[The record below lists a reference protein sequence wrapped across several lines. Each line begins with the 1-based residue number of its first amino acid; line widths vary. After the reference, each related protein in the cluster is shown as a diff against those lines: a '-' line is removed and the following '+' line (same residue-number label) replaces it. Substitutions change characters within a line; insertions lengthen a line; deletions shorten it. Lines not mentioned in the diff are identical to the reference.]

1 VSRRDRPKK
10 KSSSS
15 KREPPRSAT
24 DDDARAESV
33 RRKREASERGSS
45 SAERGA
51 HDGSERGEER
61 GTREGSESDASERA
75 GAKETSNDPRIEH
88 ATHRD
93 PSTHG
98 WLDDALVLIAA
109 VLAFARSVPN
119 DLVRGWDDGRFLVD
133 FAPVQS
139 ISWDHLVA
147 IFREPHFEAYH
158 PLHLL
163 SYWLDVPFAGAHGPT
178 LHATSLAL
186 FAGALLLVRRVF
198 RALGLGRSAAL
209 VATLAYGLHPV
220 NVEAVAWATGRKEIV
235 ALLFASGAILMHL
248 RSTSPFSGAAWGSRV
263 LYVLAALAKTTVL
276 PLPIVLVLIDV
287 FLRPTSPDHGAHST
301 SRASR
306 VGRAFFAQLPTLAIG
321 LALGMLVLSIWQSS
335 EMVRPPL
342 DGFGPV
348 ALVASTITHH
358 LGHALAPFGSSPVY
372 PIHRDASAFG
382 ALDYL
387 GPLALAI
394 AMLVPSPRA
403 RFSILAFLVLLL
415 PVSNLVPLYFEVQDR
430 YLALPLLPLA
440 FGLGAFV
447 DHSSSASTSKPIGP
461 ASATSRALRALP
473 SPRAVIALAYVALL
487 ATLTYRY
494 STAWAN
500 DGTLWRHATRA
511 QPQADYAW
519 LKLGETLRDEA
530 LAADPTRD
538 DTRLTFDRSI
548 HAYDRAIRIA
558 PTLVIPHV
566 ARLRAMTHRD
576 ELVHAIEPSRAAELA
591 TRFGRAQANAEALKE
606 LASEM
611 LELGYHDAALVPLA
625 RALDLDPIAPERLE
639 HAARVQLESGHEWL
653 ARFYVSR
660 LPGPPIDPALAALR

>member
-1 VSRRDRPKK
+1 LDDHGARGGSDRDSR
-10 KSSSS
+10 
-15 KREPPRSAT
+15 
-24 DDDARAESV
+24 
-33 RRKREASERGSS
+33 ERTGS
-45 SAERGA
+45 
-51 HDGSERGEER
+51 
-61 GTREGSESDASERA
+61 
-75 GAKETSNDPRIEH
+75 KETSNREPTLEQ

-93 PSTHG
+93 PSTRG
-98 WLDDALVLIAA
+98 WLDDALVWIAA
-109 VLAFARSVPN
+109 VLTFSRSVPN

-178 LHATSLAL
+178 LHTTSLVL

-220 NVEAVAWATGRKEIV
+220 QVEAVAWATGRKEVV
-235 ALLFASGAILMHL
+235 ALLFASGAILLHL
-248 RSTSPFSGAAWGSRV
+248 RSTSPFSSAAWGSRV

-287 FLRPTSPDHGAHST
+287 FLRPAADERDAASFW
-301 SRASR
+301 SR
-306 VGRAFFAQLPTLAIG
+306 VGRASFAQLPTLAIG
-321 LALGMLVLSIWQSS
+321 LALGMFVLSIWQSS

-358 LGHALAPFGSSPVY
+358 LGHALAPFGSSPTY

-387 GPLALAI
+387 GPLVLALAL
-394 AMLVPSPRA
+394 LVPFPRA
-403 RFSILAFLVLLL
+403 RFSILAFLALLL

-440 FGLGAFV
+440 FGLGALV
-447 DHSSSASTSKPIGP
+447 DAKHTSSSKAAVPSSSAG
-461 ASATSRALRALP
+461 RVLRLLP
-473 SPRAVIALAYVALL
+473 SARVTIALAYVALL

-511 QPQADYAW
+511 QPDADYAW

-566 ARLRAMTHRD
+566 ARLRAMAHRD

>member
-1 VSRRDRPKK
+1 MRVSDSEERGARGGSERDSIERDGSKET
-10 KSSSS
+10 S
-15 KREPPRSAT
+15 KREPH
-24 DDDARAESV
+24 V
-33 RRKREASERGSS
+33 
-45 SAERGA
+45 
-51 HDGSERGEER
+51 
-61 GTREGSESDASERA
+61 
-75 GAKETSNDPRIEH
+75 EH
-88 ATHRD
+88 ATYRGANAS
-93 PSTHG
+93 PRA
-98 WLDDALVLIAA
+98 WLDDVLLLIAA
-109 VLAFARSVPN
+109 VLTFARSVPN

-139 ISWDHLVA
+139 ISGENLVA

-198 RALGLGRSAAL
+198 LGLGLGRVAAL

-220 NVEAVAWATGRKEIV
+220 QVEAVAWATGRKEIV
-235 ALLFASGAILMHL
+235 ALLFASGSILLHL

-276 PLPIVLVLIDV
+276 PLPIVLVSIDV
-287 FLRPTSPDHGAHST
+287 FLRPTSTEQGGT
-301 SRASR
+301 SLSSR

-321 LALGMLVLSIWQSS
+321 LALGMFVLSIWQAS

-342 DGFGPV
+342 EGFGPV
-348 ALVASTITHH
+348 SLVAATITHH

-387 GPLALAI
+387 GPLALAL
-394 AMLVPSPRA
+394 ALLVPSPRM
-403 RFSILAFLVLLL
+403 RFSILAFLALLL

-440 FGLGAFV
+440 FGLGALV
-447 DHSSSASTSKPIGP
+447 DRSTASSTSMHAAPTG
-461 ASATSRALRALP
+461 SSRALRLP
-473 SPRAVIALAYVALL
+473 SARVVLALAYVALL

-511 QPQADYAW
+511 QPDSDYAW

-530 LAADPTRD
+530 LAADSTRD
-538 DTRLTFDRSI
+538 DVRLTFDRSI

-566 ARLRAMTHRD
+566 ARLRVMAHRD
-576 ELVHAIEPSRAAELA
+576 ELVHAIEPSRAADFA
-591 TRFGRAQANAEALKE
+591 TRFGGAQANADALKE

-611 LELGYHDAALVPLA
+611 LELGYHDAALVPLG

-660 LPGPPIDPALAALR
+660 LPGPPIDPALTALR

>member
-1 VSRRDRPKK
+1 MSRRDRPKK
-10 KSSSS
+10 KS
-15 KREPPRSAT
+15 AT
-24 DDDARAESV
+24 P
-33 RRKREASERGSS
+33 KREAPRATVDEAGSEERGPRGE
-45 SAERGA
+45 SARESQARGA
-51 HDGSERGEER
+51 REGSERGA
-61 GTREGSESDASERA
+61 REGSEPSSERA
-75 GAKETSNDPRIEH
+75 GTTSKPEPKIEH
-88 ATHRD
+88 ATHHASITR
-93 PSTHG
+93 G
-98 WLDDALVLIAA
+98 WVDDVLVLIAA
-109 VLAFARSVPN
+109 VLTFARSVPN

-139 ISWDHLVA
+139 VSWENLVA
-147 IFREPHFEAYH
+147 IFRAPHFEAYH

-178 LHATSLAL
+178 LHATSLTL

-220 NVEAVAWATGRKEIV
+220 QVEAVAWATGRKEIV
-235 ALLFASGAILMHL
+235 ALLFASGAILLHL

-276 PLPIVLVLIDV
+276 PLPLVLVSIDV
-287 FLRPTSPDHGAHST
+287 FLRPTSGDQDAT
-301 SRASR
+301 SFSSR

-321 LALGMLVLSIWQSS
+321 LALGMFVLSIWQSS

-342 DGFGPV
+342 EGFGPV
-348 ALVASTITHH
+348 SLVAATITHH

-382 ALDYL
+382 VLDYL
-387 GPLALAI
+387 GPLVLALAL
-394 AMLVPSPRA
+394 LVPSPRA
-403 RFSILAFLVLLL
+403 RFSILAFLALLL

-440 FGLGAFV
+440 FGLGALV
-447 DHSSSASTSKPIGP
+447 DAKHPSPSSSSKAAASV
-461 ASATSRALRALP
+461 SAAARMRRLLP
-473 SPRAVIALAYVALL
+473 SARVTLAFVYVALL
-487 ATLTYRY
+487 AILTYRY

-511 QPQADYAW
+511 QPEADYAW

-530 LAADPTRD
+530 LAAGTERD
-538 DTRLTFDRSI
+538 DARLTFDRSI
-548 HAYDRAIRIA
+548 HAYDRAIRLA
-558 PTLVIPHV
+558 PTLVVPHV
-566 ARLRAMTHRD
+566 ARLRAMAHRD
-576 ELVHAIEPSRAAELA
+576 ELVHAIEPSRAADFA

-611 LELGYHDAALVPLA
+611 LEVGYHDAALVPLS

>member
-1 VSRRDRPKK
+1 MSRRDRPKK
-10 KSSSS
+10 KSASP
-15 KREPPRSAT
+15 KRETPRAT
-24 DDDARAESV
+24 FDDARAG
-33 RRKREASERGSS
+33 SEERSSRG
-45 SAERGA
+45 
-51 HDGSERGEER
+51 GSERESEER
-61 GTREGSESDASERA
+61 GTREGSERNVSERA
-75 GAKETSNDPRIEH
+75 RASETKKHDPRIEH
-88 ATHRD
+88 ATHHD
-93 PSTHG
+93 PSPRV

-109 VLAFARSVPN
+109 VLTFARGVPN

-139 ISWDHLVA
+139 ISWENLVA

-186 FAGALLLVRRVF
+186 FAGALLLVRRAF

-220 NVEAVAWATGRKEIV
+220 HVEAVAWATGRKEIV
-235 ALLFASGAILMHL
+235 ALLFAGGAILLHL
-248 RSTSPFSGAAWGSRV
+248 RSTSPFSGAAWGSRA

-276 PLPIVLVLIDV
+276 PLPLVLVLVDV
-287 FLRPTSPDHGAHST
+287 FLRPPSSEHGAT
-301 SRASR
+301 SLGSR
-306 VGRAFFAQLPTLAIG
+306 VGRALFVQLPTLAIG

-335 EMVRPPL
+335 EMVRPSL
-342 DGFGPV
+342 EGFGPV
-348 ALVASTITHH
+348 SLVAATITHH

-387 GPLALAI
+387 GPLTLALALL
-394 AMLVPSPRA
+394 APSPRA
-403 RFSILAFLVLLL
+403 RFSILAFLALLL

-440 FGLGAFV
+440 FGLGALV
-447 DHSSSASTSKPIGP
+447 EAKLSTSTSGKTSAAASTASTS
-461 ASATSRALRALP
+461 ARVLRSLP
-473 SPRAVIALAYVALL
+473 SARVAIALSYVALL
-487 ATLTYRY
+487 ASLTYRY

-511 QPQADYAW
+511 QPEADYAW

-530 LAADPTRD
+530 LAAGTDPTRD

-558 PTLVIPHV
+558 PTLVLPHV
-566 ARLRAMTHRD
+566 ARLRAMAHRD
-576 ELVHAIEPSRAAELA
+576 ELVHTLEPSRAAELA
-591 TRFGRAQANAEALKE
+591 TRFGRAQADAEALKE